1 MDLNS
6 YDNNSLGFETNN
18 VQIYLTYFLI
28 VPTHCAG
35 TECLKCSERAV
46 SEPFNS

>member
-6 YDNNSLGFETNN
+6 YDNKSLGFETNN

-28 VPTHCAG
+28 VLLIVP
-35 TECLKCSERAV
+35 
-46 SEPFNS
+46 EPNA